1 MANTEPGTAP
11 GYLLDNAWDRA
22 QRRLE
27 LLHDVHDP
35 GTIARLDRLGVAGGW
50 RVFVPG
56 AGGGSIVRWLGRRV
70 GQAGRV
76 LATDIDPR
84 FLGAVDEPA
93 VEVRRHD
100 IVHDPLPQELF
111 DLVQVR
117 LLLIHLPEREA
128 VLKRLVALLAPGG
141 RILVEEYDFSFAA
154 ASPDPTWAEAA
165 RTMTEVIRRLG
176 PDYGWARVLPRRL
189 RDLGLDD
196 VGGEVDLPYFR
207 GGSPTAQFHWLTGEQ
222 ARDRLLGVAG
232 FDRDL
237 FQRAQ
242 AALLDPDRWFLP
254 PGMVAAWGRHPDR

>member
-1 MANTEPGTAP
+1 MSH
-11 GYLLDNAWDRA
+11 YILDNAWERA
-22 QRRLE
+22 KARLD

-35 GTIARLDRLGVAGGW
+35 ATIARLERLGVGPGW

-56 AGGGSIVRWLGRRV
+56 GGGGSIVRWLGRRV
-70 GQAGRV
+70 GPSGGV

-93 VEVRRHD
+93 VEVRLHD
-100 IVHDPLPQELF
+100 IVRDPPPEEHY

-128 VLKRLVALLAPGG
+128 ALERLVTLLVPGG
-141 RILVEEYDFSFAA
+141 RILVEEYDFAFAT

-165 RTMTEVIRRLG
+165 RTMIEVIRGLG
-176 PDYGWARVLPRRL
+176 PDYGWARVLPLRL
-189 RDLGLDD
+189 HQLGLEA

-207 GGSPTAQFHWLTGEQ
+207 GGSPTATFHWLTGEQ
-222 ARDRLLGVAG
+222 ARDRLPAVPG

-237 FQRAQ
+237 FERTQ
-242 AALLDPDRWFLP
+242 AALLDPGRWFLG
-254 PGMVAAWGRHPDR
+254 PGMVAAWGTKPG